1 MRGLSSRNSA
11 SALLP
16 EFAMVEPV
24 WESEHFDPARWSAIE
39 ILNAM
44 HLRHLA
50 DLRAEYVVGTRPV
63 TLGGRRLN
71 QGCLWYVADG
81 VQPTAEQGR
90 EQGDWAS
97 RASAPPPGL
106 LAQLSG
112 RFASPRN
119 LW

>member
-50 DLRAEYVVGTRPV
+50 DLRARVR
-63 TLGGRRLN
+63 GGH
-71 QGCLWYVADG
+71 A
-81 VQPTAEQGR
+81 T
-90 EQGDWAS
+90 GDPGWA
-97 RASAPPPGL
+97 PL
-106 LAQLSG
+106 ESG
-112 RFASPRN
+112 MP
-119 LW
+119 LVCC